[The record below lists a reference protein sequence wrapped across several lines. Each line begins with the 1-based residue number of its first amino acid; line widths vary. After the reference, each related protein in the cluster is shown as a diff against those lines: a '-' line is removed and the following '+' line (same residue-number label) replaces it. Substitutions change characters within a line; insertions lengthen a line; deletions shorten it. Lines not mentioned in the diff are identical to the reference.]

1 MPILTIQYE
10 REEFAIAVG
19 ALVHFA
25 AQAGEQVSVRR
36 SEHPNAPAAPAQAAA
51 APVNAPPAKRTGNY
65 GDGVANG
72 GGYGGRR
79 DADTAQAPPQAA
91 PTPNFGEKVCADCG
105 LNTHST
111 DYKRCF
117 DCAQALKEQYVDCA
131 ECDGANQHKRNYP
144 RCYEC
149 AQARK
154 AYESAPDENYTG
166 NA

>member
-1 MPILTIQYE
+1 MPILTIEYE

-36 SEHPNAPAAPAQAAA
+36 SEHPNAPPAAPPQADA

-65 GDGVANG
+65 GDGVPSG

-79 DADTAQAPPQAA
+79 DADTAQAPQAA

-111 DYKRCF
+111 DYKRCY
-117 DCAQALKEQYVDCA
+117 DCAQALNEEYVDCA
-131 ECDGANQHKRNYP
+131 ECDGANRHRKGYK
-144 RCYEC
+144 RCYDCNE
-149 AQARK
+149 RRR
-154 AYESAPDENYTG
+154 
-166 NA
+166 NAA

>member
-36 SEHPNAPAAPAQAAA
+36 SEHPASEAQGANGNHGYGAYGGGYAGVGGDKPWGQAHAEAA
-51 APVNAPPAKRTGNY
+51 APPSAPPSAP
-65 GDGVANG
+65 AP
-72 GGYGGRR
+72 
-79 DADTAQAPPQAA
+79 APPTAA
-91 PTPNFGEKVCADCG
+91 TPTPAFGEKVCADCG
-105 LNTHST
+105 MNTHST

-117 DCAQALKEQYVDCA
+117 DCAQALSEQYVDCA
-131 ECDGANQHKRNYP
+131 DCNGANRHRKGYR

-149 AQARK
+149 NKARK
-154 AYESAPDENYTG
+154 AS
-166 NA
+166 